1 MAAQGSTGG
10 SKVTRWWWIR
20 HAPIRDAAGRVTGQL
35 DLDADCSDL
44 ERLAGV
50 AAILPANAAW
60 LVSPL
65 RRARQTLDSLQLAAD
80 AKASGFAIERDI
92 SEQDFGDWQ
101 GRTYADLEV
110 TDADAYKKFW
120 IAPGTTRPP
129 GGESFAD
136 VMMRVA
142 RAVERRS
149 QEHPD
154 ADVIA
159 VGHGGSIRA
168 AVAQALGLGPARTL
182 QLQVDSLSLTRL
194 DRIADQS
201 GVSWSIG
208 CINR

>member
-1 MAAQGSTGG
+1 MPTPP
-10 SKVTRWWWIR
+10 SKTTRWWWIR
-20 HAPIRDAAGRVTGQL
+20 HAPIKDAAGRVTGQL

-44 ERLAGV
+44 ERLARV
-50 AAILPANAAW
+50 AAVLPANATW
-60 LVSPL
+60 VVSPL
-65 RRARQTLDSLQLAAD
+65 RRARQTLDALQLAAD
-80 AKASGFAIERDI
+80 QKAGGFSIERDF

-101 GRTYADLEV
+101 GRTYAELEA
-110 TDADAYKKFW
+110 TEADAYKRFW

-149 QEHPD
+149 QENAD

-159 VGHGGSIRA
+159 IGHGGSIRA

-182 QLQVDSLSLTRL
+182 QLQVDSLALTRL

>member
-1 MAAQGSTGG
+1 MAAPN

-44 ERLAGV
+44 DRLANL
-50 AAILPANAAW
+50 AAVLPPNAAW

-65 RRARQTLDSLQLAAD
+65 RRARQTLEALQLAAD
-80 AKASGFAIERDI
+80 AKGGGFAVERDI

-101 GRTYADLEV
+101 GRTYAELEA
-110 TDADAYKKFW
+110 TEADAYRKFW

-154 ADVIA
+154 ADVVAI
-159 VGHGGSIRA
+159 GHGGSIRA
-168 AVAQALGLGPARTL
+168 AIAQALGLGPARTL

>member
-101 GRTYADLEV
+101 GRTYADLEA

-154 ADVIA
+154 ANVIA
-159 VGHGGSIRA
+159 IGHGGSIRA

>member
-1 MAAQGSTGG
+1 MAPPP
-10 SKVTRWWWIR
+10 SKVTRWWWVR
-20 HAPIRDAAGRVTGQL
+20 HAPIKDAAGRVTGQL

-44 ERLAGV
+44 ERLAGL
-50 AAILPANAAW
+50 AAVLPPDAVW
-60 LVSPL
+60 LTSPL
-65 RRARQTLDSLQLAAD
+65 RRARQTLEALQLAAD
-80 AKASGFAIERDI
+80 AKGSGFSVEHDF

-101 GRTYADLEV
+101 GRTYAELEATEV
-110 TDADAYKKFW
+110 DAYKKFW
-120 IAPGTTRPP
+120 IAPGTTRPA

-136 VMMRVA
+136 VMMRVS
-142 RAVERRS
+142 RAVERKS

-154 ADVIA
+154 TDVIA

-201 GVSWSIG
+201 GVSWSIN

>member
-1 MAAQGSTGG
+1 MTRT
-10 SKVTRWWWIR
+10 VTRWWWVR
-20 HAPIRDAAGRVTGQL
+20 HAPVKEAGGRVTGQL
-35 DLDADCSDL
+35 DLDADCSNH
-44 ERLAGV
+44 EQIARTAVRLPQHP
-50 AAILPANAAW
+50 IW
-60 LVSPL
+60 MSSQL
-65 RRARQTLDSLQLAAD
+65 RRARQTLDVLH
-80 AKASGFAIERDI
+80 KACGITGAAIEVERDVA
-92 SEQDFGDWQ
+92 EQDFGDWQ
-101 GRTYADLEV
+101 GKTYAELE
-110 TDADAYKKFW
+110 TSDADRYKKFW

-159 VGHGGSIRA
+159 IGHGGSIRA

>member
-1 MAAQGSTGG
+1 MKRS
-10 SKVTRWWWIR
+10 VTRWWWVR
-20 HAPIRDAAGRVTGQL
+20 HAPIRDAAGKVTGQL
-35 DLDADCSDL
+35 DVDADCSDL
-44 ERLAGV
+44 ERIAGI
-50 AAILPANAAW
+50 AAVLPEGAVW
-60 LVSPL
+60 LSSPL
-65 RRARQTLDSLQLAAD
+65 RRARQTIEALQIACNV
-80 AKASGFAIERDI
+80 KGSGVIVERDVT
-92 SEQDFGDWQ
+92 EQDFGDWQ
-101 GRTYADLEV
+101 GRTYAELEA
-110 TDADAYKKFW
+110 TEADAYKKFW

-154 ADVIA
+154 ADIVA

-168 AVAQALGLGPARTL
+168 AIAQALGLGPARTL
-182 QLQVDSLSLTRL
+182 SLQVDSLALTRL
-194 DRIADQS
+194 DRIADHS

>member
-1 MAAQGSTGG
+1 MPAPQIPL
-10 SKVTRWWWIR
+10 VTRWWWIR
-20 HAPIRDAAGRVTGQL
+20 HAPIRDAGGRVTGQL

-44 ERLAGV
+44 ERLAGL
-50 AAILPANAAW
+50 AAVLPPEAAW

-65 RRARQTLDSLQLAAD
+65 RRARQTLDALQLAAD

-101 GRTYADLEV
+101 GRTYAELEA
-110 TDADAYKKFW
+110 TEADSYKKFW

-154 ADVIA
+154 TDLIA

-168 AVAQALGLGPARTL
+168 AIAQALGLGPARTL

>member
-1 MAAQGSTGG
+1 MAAPN

-44 ERLAGV
+44 DRLANL
-50 AAILPANAAW
+50 AAVLPPNAAW

-65 RRARQTLDSLQLAAD
+65 RRARQTLEALQLAAD
-80 AKASGFAIERDI
+80 AKGGGFAVERDI

-101 GRTYADLEV
+101 GRTYAELEA
-110 TDADAYKKFW
+110 TEADAYKKFW

-159 VGHGGSIRA
+159 IGHGGSIRA
-168 AVAQALGLGPARTL
+168 AIAQALGLGPARTL

>member
-1 MAAQGSTGG
+1 MAAPN
-10 SKVTRWWWIR
+10 SKDTRWWWIR

-44 ERLAGV
+44 DRLANL
-50 AAILPANAAW
+50 AAVLPPNAAW

-65 RRARQTLDSLQLAAD
+65 RRARQTLEALQLAAD
-80 AKASGFAIERDI
+80 AKGGGFAVERDI

-101 GRTYADLEV
+101 GRTYAELEA
-110 TDADAYKKFW
+110 TEADAYKKFW

-159 VGHGGSIRA
+159 IGHGGSIRA
-168 AVAQALGLGPARTL
+168 AIAQALGLGPARTL